1 LRHGALAFSVVTINL
16 HKVRGLA
23 RLREVRVVPCMRL
36 AACAFSGE
44 RALGLG
50 LADARCRSCYADE
63 LDARSTGAAADLQQA
78 VARAAQRRKVVR
90 LLQLPAL

>member
-1 LRHGALAFSVVTINL
+1 MVTINL
-16 HKVRGLA
+16 HEVRGLA

-50 LADARCRSCYADE
+50 LAAGGDARCRSCFADE
-63 LDARSTGAAADLQQA
+63 LDARGTGAAADLQQA
-78 VARAAQRRKVVR
+78 VARTAQCRKVVR

>member
-1 LRHGALAFSVVTINL
+1 MVTINL
-16 HKVRGLA
+16 HEVRGLA

-36 AACAFSGE
+36 AVCAFSGE
-44 RALGLG
+44 RVLGLG
-50 LADARCRSCYADE
+50 LAAGGGARRRRRFADE
-63 LDARSTGAAADLQQA
+63 LDTRGTGAAADLQQA